1 MTMTTHRIG
10 ASQQYP
16 WGHQVY
22 VDFIDEETGRLQHE
36 QIVTPAA
43 LSAEALAVAVEA
55 LRAATQARLEVAE
68 APTYRVISEDGTEVL
83 L

>member
-1 MTMTTHRIG
+1 MTLTTNRIG
-10 ASQQYP
+10 VSQQYP

-22 VDFIDEETGRLQHE
+22 VDFIDETGRLQHE
-36 QIVTPAA
+36 QIVTPTA
-43 LSAEALAVAVEA
+43 LDSEALTVAVEA